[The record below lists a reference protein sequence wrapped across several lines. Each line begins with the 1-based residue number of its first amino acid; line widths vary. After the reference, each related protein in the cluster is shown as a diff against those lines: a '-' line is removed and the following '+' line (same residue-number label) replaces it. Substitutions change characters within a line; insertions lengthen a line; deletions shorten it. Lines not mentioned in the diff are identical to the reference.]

1 MTRTRGIDEH
11 KDNLARVRAAGVL
24 VDVPRGR
31 CETHDLR
38 LTSAG
43 TCGGCHG
50 DHHAGVHGPDEHGVR
65 HPKRTCGHCYP
76 TPVPAITHQPY
87 SERTSR

>member
-1 MTRTRGIDEH
+1 MTRARGIDEH
-11 KDNLARVRAAGVL
+11 RDNLARMRAAGVL

-50 DHHAGVHGPDEHGVR
+50 DHHAGEHGPDDDGV
-65 HPKRTCGHCYP
+65 PCATRTCGHCYP

-87 SERTSR
+87 AERTSR